1 MTDNDIKKA
10 LEIHANRGNCS
21 NCAYSVL
28 PSGNCQAQMLRDCL
42 DLINRYETIIDKL
55 VNEMTGE

>member
-10 LEIHANRGNCS
+10 LEIHVNRGNCS
-21 NCAYSVL
+21 NCAYNVL
-28 PSGNCQAQMLRDCL
+28 PVGDCQAQMLRDAL
-42 DLINRYETIIDKL
+42 ELFNRYEMIIDKL